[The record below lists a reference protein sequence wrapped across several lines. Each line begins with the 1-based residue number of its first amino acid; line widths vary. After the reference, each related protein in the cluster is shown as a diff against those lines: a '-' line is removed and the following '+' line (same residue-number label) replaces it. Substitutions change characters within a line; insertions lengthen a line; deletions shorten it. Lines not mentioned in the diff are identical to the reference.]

1 MPEYDVSCRLVEKL
15 TDSHGTEIVL
25 RVMPRRGEHI
35 MHDNKLYLVEEIAHW
50 SRAQNRLGPDVSLK
64 VKELAKAQ

>member
-1 MPEYDVSCRLVEKL
+1 MPEYDVSCRLVENL

-35 MHDNKLYLVEEIAHW
+35 MHNNNLYLVEEIAHW
-50 SRAQNRLGPDVSLK
+50 SRVRNSLSPDVSLK
-64 VKELAKAQ
+64 VKEVAKAQ